1 MAWEFD
7 LLDAT
12 WRGIKFDSI
21 AIDDAFDHD
30 LAQHKFPYQDGA
42 EIENMGRNP
51 RTASITAFFWTQKDG
66 DDYELRLQRFL
77 DALADPSPGE
87 FVHPVFGIWPQALAQ
102 RGSVRHEAEKPDQA
116 TVTFDLIESQVNQ
129 PLFQERTPQQK
140 AEAISQRAQ
149 AARTASGST
158 LSHLIAKVR
167 QLNPLSQLT
176 ALRQALL
183 GPLFQLKALAG
194 GIMTAGLDVINY
206 PASLMNDIASLAGGV
221 ANLGGF
227 TSSTVLGDYRSAV
240 SRLTQAFGLTNNTV
254 VSYDSDGHAV
264 PTATMAGTNPT
275 QPVPHIDARQPTQT
289 QTVYAVDLHMCIER
303 VATIA
308 DAAAEALYLAASDM
322 TAGNSANLHPEDS
335 LSPADVETIVNFAR
349 AEIDVVIQLARVLH
363 DADHAQAIIEPL
375 KDTALALQEAAE
387 ALVVLRPPL
396 ITRAVD
402 AEMPLRLLAHHW
414 YGDHTRAVELQ
425 RLNGLRNPNF
435 LTAHQALLTYAQ

>member
-12 WRGIKFDSI
+12 WRSIKFDAI

-30 LAQHKFPYQDGA
+30 LAQHKFPYQAGA
-42 EIENMGRNP
+42 EIEHMGRNP

-66 DDYELRLQRFL
+66 DDYEPRLKRFL
-77 DALADPSPGE
+77 AALAEPGPGE
-87 FVHPVFGIWPQALAQ
+87 FVHPVFGNWPQALVQ
-102 RGSVRHEAEKPDQA
+102 RGSIRHEAENPDQA
-116 TVTFDLIESQVNQ
+116 TVTFELIESQVNQ

-140 AEAISQRAQ
+140 ADAISQRAQ
-149 AARTASGST
+149 AARSASGSM
-158 LSHLIAKVR
+158 LSNLIAKVR
-167 QLNPLSQLT
+167 QLNPLSQLA
-176 ALRQALL
+176 ALRQSLL

-206 PASLMNDIASLAGGV
+206 PASVMNDLSSLAGGV

-227 TSSTVLGDYRSAV
+227 ASTTVLSDYRNAV
-240 SRLTQAFGLTNNTV
+240 SRLTQTIGSTGSTV
-254 VSYDSDGHAV
+254 VSYDTASHAV
-264 PTATMAGTNPT
+264 PTAAMSSTDPT
-275 QPVPHIDARQPTQT
+275 QPAPHVNYLQPTQT
-289 QTVYAVDLHMCIER
+289 QAVYAADLHICIER

-322 TAGNSANLHPEDS
+322 TAGNSATLRPEDT
-335 LSPADVETIVNFAR
+335 LSPTDVESIVNFAR
-349 AEIDVVIQLARVLH
+349 SEIDVVIRMARVLY
-363 DADHAQAIIEPL
+363 DPDHAQAIIEPL

-396 ITRAVD
+396 ITRAVE

-414 YGDHTRAVELQ
+414 YGDHTRAIELQ
-425 RLNGLRNPNF
+425 RLNGLRHPNF
-435 LTAHQALLTYAQ
+435 LTPHQALLAYAQ